1 MTIAQKEP
9 TSPSSRESR
18 TRAGFLLFA
27 RCRASAARHR
37 KNLIGWRAAA
47 ASRVYSESSN
57 AERDPIGFPTAKRPR
72 LGETCNGRQWDS
84 ATSRF
89 VAESSSPTRHL
100 SPLHTPDA
108 AALSFSGGVHRPTS
122 ERFDRSAR
130 GISSGLDRVT

>member
-1 MTIAQKEP
+1 MTIVQNRL
-9 TSPSSRESR
+9 SHESR
-18 TRAGFLLFA
+18 TRTRFLLFNA
-27 RCRASAARHR
+27 EQAQLVM
-37 KNLIGWRAAA
+37 KNLIGRRAAA

-57 AERDPIGFPTAKRPR
+57 AERDPIGFPAAKRLR
-72 LGETCNGRQWDS
+72 LEETCNGRQWDS

-130 GISSGLDRVT
+130 GISSGLNRVT